1 MAEQEDLELT
11 FHHKPI
17 KTTDT
22 YRATLAENNL
32 QTRTVAVIQKKSHK
46 GLHRIWQEGRRND
59 LDMTYAPSR

>member
-22 YRATLAENNL
+22 HRATLAENNL
-32 QTRTVAVIQKKSHK
+32 QTRTMAVIQKKPQTITQN
-46 GLHRIWQEGRRND
+46 LVGRKEK
-59 LDMTYAPSR
+59 

>member
-22 YRATLAENNL
+22 HRATLAENNL
-32 QTRTVAVIQKKSHK
+32 QTRTMAVIQKKPQ
-46 GLHRIWQEGRRND
+46 RITQNLVGRRND

>member
-32 QTRTVAVIQKKSHK
+32 QTRTMAVIQKKATKDYTESGRK
-46 GLHRIWQEGRRND
+46 EGE
-59 LDMTYAPSR
+59 MIQI